1 MSILLIINV
10 IKLVLATSPFLNF
23 NGDYSKPENLIKLN
37 GLQKT
42 LGSVLLTDYLPRN
55 FVRDGSI
62 DYTSFIQI
70 ALIKNPNI
78 VFPDFP
84 VLINDSG
91 FEIPSDRTLTFLKG
105 SELRMKPS
113 SKRGY
118 DMLKMRNAHNVKL
131 INPVLIG
138 DRYRHLGREGEW
150 GMGISINGG
159 SNITVLDP
167 IVREMWGDGIY
178 IGPQNGVIPRNI
190 TIKNAILTY
199 NRRDGI
205 SIIAVDGLLLDSPYA
220 AFSNGT
226 LPMGG
231 IVIEPDNNSDEI
243 KNVLIVNPRTQENV
257 GTGILVDFGNLMG
270 GGQKKVSV
278 TVLNHYDLKSKRGVK
293 AMSRVSD
300 GTSTIKGDLKFVNP
314 RWYNNSETAI
324 FTILFGLNDV
334 RLTIENPLIRDSN
347 NSQLSKKETL
357 NYLTY
362 KNRINRD
369 AWHEIRFSTGWPKH
383 LLN

>member
-91 FEIPSDRTLTFLKG
+91 LEIPSDRTLTFLKG

-369 AWHEIRFSTGWPKH
+369 AWYEIRFSTGWPKH

>member
-62 DYTSFIQI
+62 DYTSFILI

-91 FEIPSDRTLTFLKG
+91 LEIPSDRTLTFLKG

>member
-91 FEIPSDRTLTFLKG
+91 LEIPSDRTLTFLKG